1 MIRFDITTTNNKLLE
16 LTAKQ
21 QANKLSIKATQ
32 NPVINFIQV
41 CSLIRSCGGCLQV
54 RCKLQARNVRNLN
67 DTPSE

>member
-32 NPVINFIQV
+32 NPVINFI
-41 CSLIRSCGGCLQV
+41 
-54 RCKLQARNVRNLN
+54 
-67 DTPSE
+67 

>member
-32 NPVINFIQV
+32 NPVKIGKMV
-41 CSLIRSCGGCLQV
+41 TDY
-54 RCKLQARNVRNLN
+54 KLWMLPA
-67 DTPSE
+67 SAM